1 MVRTS
6 ISIRVGEELETILKD
21 IAKKNN
27 ISITEASRELA
38 RMSEIKIRGLT
49 NKKEIIF

>member
-1 MVRTS
+1 MARIS
-6 ISIRVGEELETILKD
+6 IPIRVGEELEMLLKD

-38 RMSEIKIRGLT
+38 KISKVKIKGLKNT
-49 NKKEIIF
+49 REIIF